1 METKQT
7 MTSIRLLLGAA
18 DAQESRADIAPEF
31 VPQIE
36 QARIDVTSMRGAD
49 VIDALKVLHKS
60 GISLAIDVS
69 QRMPVVSKEFSKPP
83 EHRRGRF

>member
-7 MTSIRLLLGAA
+7 MKSIRLLLGAA

-36 QARIDVTSMRGAD
+36 QARIDVTTMRGAD
-49 VIDALKVLHKS
+49 VIDALQMLRKS
-60 GISLAIDVS
+60 GISLAIDVR
-69 QRMPVVSKEFSKPP
+69 QRVPLVDKDFSKPP